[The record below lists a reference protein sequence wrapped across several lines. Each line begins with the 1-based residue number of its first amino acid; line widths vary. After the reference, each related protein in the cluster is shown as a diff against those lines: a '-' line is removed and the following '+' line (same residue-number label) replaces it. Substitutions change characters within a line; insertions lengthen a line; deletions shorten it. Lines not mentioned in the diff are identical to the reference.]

1 MFSPHTYLILTII
14 AFENIFVTRIENR
27 NVVLIYIL
35 HSNMMVCMGVGN
47 LDRKRLVN
55 GVVMVYGLG
64 STRIVMIIKEG
75 SKNISGSNGIDVIG

>member
-1 MFSPHTYLILTII
+1 
-14 AFENIFVTRIENR
+14 
-27 NVVLIYIL
+27 
-35 HSNMMVCMGVGN
+35 MGVGN

-64 STRIVMIIKEG
+64 STRIGMIIKEE